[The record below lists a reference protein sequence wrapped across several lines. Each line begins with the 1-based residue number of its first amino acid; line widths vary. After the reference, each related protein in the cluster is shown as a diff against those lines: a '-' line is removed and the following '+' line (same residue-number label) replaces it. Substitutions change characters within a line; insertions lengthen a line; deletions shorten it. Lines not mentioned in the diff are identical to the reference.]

1 MSVILE
7 TSLGTITI
15 DLFYKECPMAAENF
29 LKLCKIKYYNGHL
42 FYNVQA
48 NYIAQ
53 TGDPTGTGSG
63 GSSIYGLLD
72 GGKSKYFNDE
82 IVKTLSHSKMGTVGM
97 ASGGVNCNGSQF
109 YITLRNKIDY
119 LDGNHTIF
127 GQVVD
132 EDIETLDKFNH
143 LHIDEEGR
151 PLVDIR
157 ILHTIIIEDPFQD
170 DDNLKDLIPLSSPT
184 YLKPKSETIP
194 SRLTLEE
201 ANNND
206 NEYILLIIS
215 FFSISFI
222 LLLSFYLL
230 FFHSFSFP
238 FFIIYY

>member
-7 TSLGTITI
+7 TSLGTLTI
-15 DLFYKECPMAAENF
+15 DLYYKECPMAVENF
-29 LKLCKIKYYNGHL
+29 LKLCKIKYFNGHL

-72 GGKSKYFNDE
+72 GGESKYFGDE
-82 IVKTLSHSKMGTVGM
+82 IVKTLNHSRMGTIGM
-97 ASGGVNCNGSQF
+97 ASAGPNCNGSQF
-109 YITLRNKIDY
+109 YITLRNQIDY

-127 GQVVD
+127 GQIVD

-151 PLVDIR
+151 PLIDIR
-157 ILHTIIIEDPFQD
+157 ILHTIIIDDPFP
-170 DDNLKDLIPLSSPT
+170 DDNNLKELIPPSSPT
-184 YLKPKSETIP
+184 YLKPLTESIP

-201 ANNND
+201 AINNE
-206 NEYILLIIS
+206 EYILLFVI
-215 FFSISFI
+215 F
-222 LLLSFYLL
+222 
-230 FFHSFSFP
+230 
-238 FFIIYY
+238 